1 MSARQPGLRTLT
13 VLLVGGLVTSVSA
26 SQRGQVPVTT
36 VVPVPPPATQ
46 LEDLLTKPNVLVT
59 QDLYRMSDRLT
70 TSFGL
75 TIDAVVATELL
86 PTSGHLQGLR
96 VEVSDPGPPERSR
109 RSYVDLTELA
119 GLSQGLGQMI
129 TVAGQWTGRE
139 DSRATEARFA
149 TADGF
154 AIGFHQDSRNQQGY
168 VVAGLIDP
176 ARHPCAVQDF
186 ATIKAAVD
194 DAIALLKDK

>member
-1 MSARQPGLRTLT
+1 MSPGQPVLRATT
-13 VLLVGGLVTSVSA
+13 ILLFGAFAASTSA
-26 SQRGQVPVTT
+26 AQRAQAPVTT
-36 VVPVPPPATQ
+36 VTPVPPPATQ
-46 LEDLLTKPNVLVT
+46 LEELLTRPNVLVT
-59 QDLYRMSDRLT
+59 QDLYRISDRLST
-70 TSFGL
+70 GIGL
-75 TIDAVVATELL
+75 TIDAVIATELL
-86 PTSGHLQGLR
+86 PAAARLQGLR
-96 VEVSDPGPPERSR
+96 VEVNDPGPPERSR
-109 RSYVDLTELA
+109 RSYVDLSELA
-119 GLSQGLGQMI
+119 GLSQGLNQMI

-168 VVAGLIDP
+168 VVAGLVDP
-176 ARHPCAVQDF
+176 ARHTCAVQDF